1 MNERK
6 KLYNK
11 ISFALLLI
19 LCITIYLYSQP
30 KPDSEQIL
38 VGNVFG
44 VERYRIIIITNQPET
59 KVEEFHKSILAPFL
73 KSFNQEFSTYISDS
87 FLSKLNH
94 SELNTTMTTSKN
106 FDVAFE
112 ECLII
117 NKETEGAFDPSIGS
131 LINLW
136 GFGEKKNDLKDIT
149 EEEISRVKAQTGLDA
164 FVWKKGSIQKVKNAS
179 LNLSSVA
186 EGFAVDLVA
195 KLLDEK
201 GFKNYLIDIGGEN
214 YAKGAKIDGSPFKIG
229 LEIPND
235 YNNSEDENF
244 KYIVQLKDESIATS
258 GNYKQFYFK
267 DGKRFSHIIDPKTGH
282 PSQNN
287 LASVTVITKNCMR
300 ADTIN
305 TAFMVMGLDKSLKY
319 VNEHPEIDA
328 LFVIRKNENEF
339 ETVMSKGFSRHIV
352 LSSYK

>member
-1 MNERK
+1 M
-6 KLYNK
+6 
-11 ISFALLLI
+11 
-19 LCITIYLYSQP
+19 
-30 KPDSEQIL
+30 
-38 VGNVFG
+38 
-44 VERYRIIIITNQPET
+44 
-59 KVEEFHKSILAPFL
+59 
-73 KSFNQEFSTYISDS
+73 
-87 FLSKLNH
+87 
-94 SELNTTMTTSKN
+94 
-106 FDVAFE
+106 
-112 ECLII
+112 
-117 NKETEGAFDPSIGS
+117 
-131 LINLW
+131 
-136 GFGEKKNDLKDIT
+136 
-149 EEEISRVKAQTGLDA
+149 
-164 FVWKKGSIQKVKNAS
+164 
-179 LNLSSVA
+179 
-186 EGFAVDLVA
+186 
-195 KLLDEK
+195 
-201 GFKNYLIDIGGEN
+201 IDIGGEN
-214 YAKGAKIDGSPFKIG
+214 YAKGAKIDGSHFKIG